1 MDAAEDRDIKFQRGS
16 GDLVQDLFESLP
28 TLLWKLNRQNIQVPR
43 RWALTARAE
52 RIISLVRG
60 QSDFMDHYYAR
71 SDILADD
78 CVNEL
83 VTMLYYIART
93 FSRVASTSRSASAEA
108 IVPLG

>member
-1 MDAAEDRDIKFQRGS
+1 
-16 GDLVQDLFESLP
+16 
-28 TLLWKLNRQNIQVPR
+28 
-43 RWALTARAE
+43 
-52 RIISLVRG
+52 
-60 QSDFMDHYYAR
+60 MDHYYAR